1 MPYIKQ
7 EQRPH
12 LDEAV
17 NMVLNR
23 LLLRG
28 DTLKTVVDPG
38 ELNYVVS
45 SILWKLWNVKQSY
58 SNGSMLCNVLSD
70 VQHEFR
76 RRKFDKYEDLKIE
89 ENGDLV

>member
-12 LDEAV
+12 FDKAIDDV
-17 NMVLNR
+17 VHR
-23 LLLRG
+23 LVVRG
-28 DTLKTVVDPG
+28 DSVKTVIDPG

-45 SILWKLWNVKQSY
+45 SVLWRLWNIKKSY
-58 SNGSMLCNVLSD
+58 ANGSMLCNVLSD

-76 RRKFDKYEDLKIE
+76 RRHFDKYEDEKIK
-89 ENGDLV
+89 ENGDL